1 MEGIDGLRPVGC
13 TRAWNPGTAVSQEDE
28 EATPAY
34 PALALRKFW
43 QEQTSMSPNAPFVLV
58 VADLTG
64 GSSDQTPCPV
74 PWRRIFASR
83 RKPRPCQARQPPS
96 ISRRA
101 SANAAESLPP
111 SPFSLLP
118 FTPPSDQVPNRTT
131 PSCRLGAED
140 TGENWTTPMP
150 CQAGNTRRPAR
161 ADEASRCWGSSG
173 IYGV

>member
-28 EATPAY
+28 EATPAC
-34 PALALRKFW
+34 PALALREFR
-43 QEQTSMSPNAPFVLV
+43 QEQTSMSPDAPFVLV
-58 VADLTG
+58 IADLTG

-83 RKPRPCQARQPPS
+83 QKPRPPKLGNHQAS
-96 ISRRA
+96 H
-101 SANAAESLPP
+101 AEPQQTRLN
-111 SPFSLLP
+111 PFPLLP

-131 PSCRLGAED
+131 PSRRLGAED

>member
-1 MEGIDGLRPVGC
+1 MVLTLHRGFFWEIRAPRMEGIDGLRPVGC
-13 TRAWNPGTAVSQEDE
+13 TRAWNPGVVVSQEDE

-34 PALALRKFW
+34 PALALREFW
-43 QEQTSMSPNAPFVLV
+43 QEQTSMSPNAPSALV

-83 RKPRPCQARQPPS
+83 RKPRPLQARQPPS

-111 SPFSLLP
+111 SPFH
-118 FTPPSDQVPNRTT
+118 TPLRP
-131 PSCRLGAED
+131 GAEPND
-140 TGENWTTPMP
+140 TKPP
-150 CQAGNTRRPAR
+150 PRRRGHRRELDYANALP
-161 ADEASRCWGSSG
+161 SREYQKACES
-173 IYGV
+173 